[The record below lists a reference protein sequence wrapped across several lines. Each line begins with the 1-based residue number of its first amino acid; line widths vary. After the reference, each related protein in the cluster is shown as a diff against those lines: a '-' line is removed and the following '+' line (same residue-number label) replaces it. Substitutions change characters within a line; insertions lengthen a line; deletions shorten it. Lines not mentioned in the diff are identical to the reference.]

1 MSDAPRRFFSVRGA
15 LLRWYPLATGAIVG
29 AIALAAI
36 TAVPVGVFWDDGVYL
51 IGAKSLAT
59 GAGYRLLHLPGTPA
73 DIHFPPLWPAL
84 LAVVWKLSPSFP
96 DNVVPLKLLNPLLLA
111 VGAGMVSIYGVRRL
125 NIPPLAAAAA
135 AVVFAAALPVM
146 VIAGV
151 LFSEPLFFVGLIGAL
166 MLADRAVDRG
176 GWRAALEAGLAAGAL
191 TLVRSAGITLIPAL
205 LVALF
210 IAHRRREA
218 LVAAAGSVAILAPW
232 QLWIA
237 MHAHDLA
244 APLRGSYGPYIDW
257 VLGLYRE
264 RGAGFALVL
273 ARMNLL
279 AVMRTL
285 GVALFPFGPREI
297 RPLLVTLVLVVAAV
311 AVIRARHRATTA
323 LLFLLFY
330 FAVVLAWPYAPDRFM
345 WAIWPLVGML
355 LASGATEC
363 WRIGAHHGSVQSVR
377 VTSAFACAMGVYAL
391 GGHAGYSVR
400 GFSRHWWDSAA
411 RTNADALLPVADWIN
426 ANTKPDDVV
435 AVDGE
440 PFIYLHTGR
449 TVMPVHILSPDEYF
463 AGTPFERA
471 AADLRELIIVGKP
484 QYAVFSAVAG
494 EREVAPMLDGRNG
507 TPKLEWIAALPGG
520 GSAYRVVAPK

>member
-1 MSDAPRRFFSVRGA
+1 MPRRSLLFRGA
-15 LLRWYPLATGAIVG
+15 KWYPLAAGAIVG

-59 GAGYRLLHLPGTPA
+59 GAGYRLLHLPGAPA
-73 DIHFPPLWPAL
+73 DIHFPPVWPAL
-84 LAVVWKLSPSFP
+84 LAVIWRLSPSFP
-96 DNVVPLKLLNPLLLA
+96 DNVVLLKLVNPLLLA
-111 VGAGMVSIYGVRRL
+111 IGAALACVYGVRRL
-125 NIPPLAAAAA
+125 NVPPLVAAAA

-151 LFSEPLFFVGLIGAL
+151 LFSEPLFFVFLIAAL

-176 GWRAALEAGLAAGAL
+176 GWRAAFAAGLAAGVL
-191 TLVRSAGITLIPAL
+191 TLVRSAGITLVPALVIAL
-205 LVALF
+205 LV
-210 IAHRRREA
+210 AHRRREA
-218 LVAAAGSVAILAPW
+218 AVATAGSIALLAPW

-237 MHAHDLA
+237 LHAHDLA
-244 APLRGSYGPYIDW
+244 APLRGSYGSYLDW
-257 VLGLYRE
+257 VFGMYRE
-264 RGAGFALVL
+264 RGAGFVFVM

-279 AVMRTL
+279 AVMRSL

-297 RPLLVTLVLVVAAV
+297 RPLLVTLMLVVTAI
-311 AVIRARHRATTA
+311 AVIRARRRATTA

-330 FAVVLAWPYAPDRFM
+330 FAVVFAWPYAPDRFM
-345 WAIWPLVGML
+345 WAIWPLLGML

-363 WRIGAHHGSVQSVR
+363 WRIGAHHGAVHSVR
-377 VTSAFACAMGVYAL
+377 ITSAFACAMGAYAL
-391 GGHAGYSVR
+391 GGHAGYSIR
-400 GFSRHWWDSAA
+400 GFSRHWWDAAA

-426 ANTKPDDVV
+426 ANTAATDVV

-449 TVMPVHILSPDEYF
+449 TVVPVHILSPDEYF
-463 AGTPFERA
+463 AGTPLERA
-471 AADLRELIIVGKP
+471 ASDLRELIAIGKP
-484 QYAVFSAVAG
+484 RYAVLSGAAA

-520 GSAYRVVAPK
+520 GSAYRVVPAK

>member
-1 MSDAPRRFFSVRGA
+1 VSDGPRGLFPARGA
-15 LLRWYPLATGAIVG
+15 LVRWYPWAAGAIVG

-51 IGAKSLAT
+51 IGAKSLAS

-73 DIHFPPLWPAL
+73 DIHFPPVWPAL
-84 LAVVWKLSPSFP
+84 LAIVWRLSPSFP
-96 DNVVPLKLLNPLLLA
+96 DNVVLLKLVNPLLLA
-111 VGAGMVSIYGVRRL
+111 VGAGMMCAYGMRRL
-125 NIPPLAAAAA
+125 NVPPLAAAAA

-151 LFSEPLFFVGLIGAL
+151 LFSEPLFFVCLVAALI
-166 MLADRAVDRG
+166 LADRAADRG
-176 GWRAALEAGLAAGAL
+176 GWRAALQAGLAAGAL
-191 TLVRSAGITLIPAL
+191 TLVRSAGITLVPAL
-205 LVALF
+205 LVALL
-210 IAHRRREA
+210 IAHRRRETI
-218 LVAAAGSVAILAPW
+218 VAAAGSVAVLAPW

-237 MHAHDLA
+237 AHAHDLA
-244 APLRGSYGPYIDW
+244 APLRGSYGPYTDW

-264 RGAGFALVL
+264 RGAAFALVM

-297 RPLLVTLVLVVAAV
+297 RPLLVTLVLVITAI

-330 FAVVLAWPYAPDRFM
+330 FAVVFAWPYAPDRFM
-345 WAIWPLVGML
+345 WAIWPLLGML
-355 LASGATEC
+355 LASGAVEC
-363 WRIGAHHGSVQSVR
+363 WRIGAHHGAVKSVR
-377 VTSAFACAMGVYAL
+377 VTSAFACTIGVCAL
-391 GGHAGYSVR
+391 AGHAGYSVR
-400 GFSRHWWDSAA
+400 GFSRHWWDAAA

-435 AVDGE
+435 ASDGE
-440 PFIYLHTGR
+440 PFVYLHTGR
-449 TVMPVHILSPDEYF
+449 TVMPVHVLSPDEYF

-471 AADLRELIIVGKP
+471 AADLRELIVVGKP
-484 QYAVFSAVAG
+484 RYAIFSAVAA
-494 EREVAPMLDGRNG
+494 ERDVAPMLDGRNG

-520 GSAYRVVAPK
+520 GSAYRVVMAK

>member
-176 GWRAALEAGLAAGAL
+176 GWRSALEAGLAAGAV

-205 LVALF
+205 LAALF

-244 APLRGSYGPYIDW
+244 VPLRGS
-257 VLGLYRE
+257 
-264 RGAGFALVL
+264 
-273 ARMNLL
+273 
-279 AVMRTL
+279 
-285 GVALFPFGPREI
+285 
-297 RPLLVTLVLVVAAV
+297 
-311 AVIRARHRATTA
+311 
-323 LLFLLFY
+323 
-330 FAVVLAWPYAPDRFM
+330 
-345 WAIWPLVGML
+345 
-355 LASGATEC
+355 
-363 WRIGAHHGSVQSVR
+363 
-377 VTSAFACAMGVYAL
+377 
-391 GGHAGYSVR
+391 
-400 GFSRHWWDSAA
+400 
-411 RTNADALLPVADWIN
+411 
-426 ANTKPDDVV
+426 
-435 AVDGE
+435 
-440 PFIYLHTGR
+440 
-449 TVMPVHILSPDEYF
+449 
-463 AGTPFERA
+463 
-471 AADLRELIIVGKP
+471 
-484 QYAVFSAVAG
+484 
-494 EREVAPMLDGRNG
+494 
-507 TPKLEWIAALPGG
+507 
-520 GSAYRVVAPK
+520 